1 LKVLFTLALTAVLLV
16 PLQAQD
22 SPAPPA
28 SPVPPPSPAVP
39 ATTQVPD
46 DTPARPFDDWLR
58 DLIADA
64 HTQGFTDSVIDQ
76 TLVGLQ
82 PIPRVVE
89 RDSNQAEFT
98 ITLDNYFK
106 SRVTPRIIREG
117 RVQAV
122 RERTLLR
129 RVQAAYGVPPG
140 VVLAIWGLESHYGQF
155 TGAYPVFQALATLAW
170 EPRRSDFF
178 RDELFKAL
186 TIVSGGSIDAKQ
198 MTGSWAGAMGQ
209 PQFMPSSYL
218 DHAVDFDKDGL
229 RDIWKS
235 KADALASIA
244 NYLKDY
250 GWTAG
255 QTWGREVKIPDAARE
270 KIADIPMRTEG
281 CPAMRAMTERRPLAT
296 WRSAGLRLK
305 SGMPLPRADINASLV
320 ETGDRSFLVYPNYE
334 AVLGYNC
341 AHLYALSV
349 TMLADRLQ

>member
-1 LKVLFTLALTAVLLV
+1 LKVLFTLAVAAMLLV
-16 PLQAQD
+16 PVQAQD
-22 SPAPPA
+22 VPVAASSAPQP
-28 SPVPPPSPAVP
+28 
-39 ATTQVPD
+39 QVAG
-46 DTPARPFDDWLR
+46 DTPSRPFDDWLR

-64 HTQGFTDSVIDQ
+64 RARGIDDAVINE
-76 TLVGLQ
+76 TLAGLQ

-98 ITLDNYFK
+98 INLDRYF
-106 SRVTPRIIREG
+106 RTRITPRIIREG
-117 RVQAV
+117 RQHAIQQ
-122 RERTLLR
+122 RTLLR
-129 RVQAAYGVPPG
+129 SVQSTYGVPPG
-140 VVLAIWGLESHYGQF
+140 IVLAIWGLESHYGGF

-186 TIVSGGSIDAKQ
+186 MIVTGGSIDAKR

-218 DHAVDFDKDGL
+218 AHAVDFDHDGL

-235 KADALASIA
+235 TPDTLASIA

-255 QTWGREVKIPDAARE
+255 QTWGREVKIPEVARE
-270 KIADIPMRTEG
+270 KIADIPMRTTG
-281 CPAMRAMTERRPLAT
+281 CSAVRMMTEQRPLAT
-296 WRSAGLRLK
+296 WREAGVLQK
-305 SGMPLPRADINASLV
+305 SGALLPKADIAASLV
-320 ETGDRSFLVYPNYE
+320 ETGGHSFLVYPNYE
-334 AVLGYNC
+334 AILGYNC